1 MKIKTFFGG
10 YDKNLSYLVWCES
23 TQIAGIIDAS
33 VDPSEIIEYI
43 DRKDLILE
51 KLFITHTH
59 FDHIKY
65 IDKLTLHFPLLQ
77 ICGHINP
84 EKKISNDYR
93 GLEDYQIVTLGTEL
107 ITILYTPGHYP
118 DSICFWNTKERA
130 LFTGDTMF
138 VGRTGR
144 TIGSKSNI
152 AKLYASIYDKVLKL
166 SSKTQIYPGHHYGF
180 KKSISLIDNIR
191 LSPFFQCKSL
201 SEFTM
206 VMENYEKIR

>member
-206 VMENYEKIR
+206 VMENYEKSR